1 MLRNSYFSIFNLKP
15 GFNRLALIHW
25 YPNLYGEGFKL
36 ADSQDASS
44 SRIQ

>member
-1 MLRNSYFSIFNLKP
+1 MFNIKP
-15 GFNRLALIHW
+15 GFNGLAVTHW
-25 YPNLYGEGFKL
+25 YRNLQGEGFKL